1 MSRVSLRLP
10 EKVKAQVEQ
19 AAAAAGQSVNAWL
32 VKAAVEK
39 IERDKRGD
47 DTRDAT
53 SINFP
58 VGQRMTGWQR

>member
-1 MSRVSLRLP
+1 M
-10 EKVKAQVEQ
+10 KAQVEQ

-47 DTRDAT
+47 DTRDTT